1 VYEVH
6 PAAVYIHER
15 ALATPERRARVERML
30 AHVHCE
36 REAEVVDDARLN
48 GISEANEWPARS
60 GWRTGQWNLAGD
72 PILVFNAFTWDP
84 PEKLAQ
90 RRKRH
95 PALALRML
103 DGGAA
108 WTLRQGRGYAESY
121 GTVCQD
127 AWELHSAFGCL
138 HRCDYCHIGG
148 FANIMVNLEESVE
161 RLPELLDANSWL
173 QLYKYDNQ
181 TDTIA
186 FEPEYG
192 ASELMVGLFAQR
204 AREYLMLYT
213 KSDNVDH
220 LLGLDHRGHTIVSF
234 TISSPTVA
242 EHVEHATPS
251 TAQRIA
257 AAAKV
262 QGAGYTPRVRFSPIV
277 PIEGWREELEGLI
290 EDLLKCV
297 TPDVITI
304 DLLGWMNPGCIEDI
318 IDVSLL
324 DPRFMEEMRGLFADG
339 PPGQGYWPRVKH
351 IFPHDL
357 RRKVYEFVIGEVQRR
372 DPRQRVSLCN
382 ETIAMWDELGPRLG
396 MKPEDY
402 VCGCGPTSVPG
413 NALFA
418 ARE

>member
-1 VYEVH
+1 M
-6 PAAVYIHER
+6 ATLER
-15 ALATPERRARVERML
+15 QARVERML

-36 REAEVVDDARLN
+36 REPEVIDDARLN
-48 GISEANEWPARS
+48 EISEANEWPARS

-72 PILVFNAFTWDP
+72 PVLVLNAFTWDP
-84 PEKLAQ
+84 PEKLAE
-90 RRKRH
+90 RRKQH

-103 DGGAA
+103 DGAAA
-108 WTLRQGRGYAESY
+108 WTLRQGRKYADLY

-148 FANIMVNLEESVE
+148 FANIMVNLEELVE
-161 RLPELLDANSWL
+161 RLPELLDANPWL

-192 ASELMVGLFAQR
+192 ASGLMVGFFAQR

-213 KSDNVDH
+213 KSDNVGH

-251 TAQRIA
+251 TAERIA

-277 PIEGWREELEGLI
+277 PVRGWRQELEELIEGLLE
-290 EDLLKCV
+290 CV

-304 DLLGWMNPGCIEDI
+304 DLLGWMNPGCIEEI

-324 DPRFMEEMRGLFADG
+324 DPRFMEGMRGLFADG

-357 RRKVYEFVIGEVQRR
+357 RREVYEFVIEEVQRR

-382 ETIAMWDELGPRLG
+382 ETIVMWDELGPRLG
-396 MKPEDY
+396 MAPGDY
-402 VCGCGPTSVPG
+402 VCGCGPSSVPG

-418 ARE
+418 ARA